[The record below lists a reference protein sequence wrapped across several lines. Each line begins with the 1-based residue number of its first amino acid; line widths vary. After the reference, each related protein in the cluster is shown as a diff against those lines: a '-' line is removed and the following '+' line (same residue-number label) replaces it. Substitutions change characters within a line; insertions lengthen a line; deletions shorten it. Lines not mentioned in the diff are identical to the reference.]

1 MAYQNRAARET
12 IEGVIEAVGRGGKGI
27 KIGDDWYGAFAAKQ
41 TNGAKQGDE
50 VKFEFEVSDKGG
62 QTFRNIKGDVQILS
76 RGEAPAQQS
85 SSSGGGR
92 AAPQQRAGGNYVAKE
107 FPISPTH
114 PDRAIIRQNAATRA
128 VELIVAAGVSEE
140 ALSDAADFAIELA
153 RKFEAYYAGEG
164 E

>member
-1 MAYQNRAARET
+1 MAYQNRAQRES
-12 IEGVIEAVGRGGKGI
+12 IRGVVEATGRGGKGI

-41 TNGAKQGDE
+41 TQGAAQGDE
-50 VKFEFEVSDKGG
+50 VEFEFELSEKGG
-62 QTFRNIKGDVQILS
+62 QKFRNIKGDVKILS

-85 SSSGGGR
+85 SGSGR
-92 AAPQQRAGGNYVAKE
+92 AAPQQKQGGGFTPKV
-107 FPISPTH
+107 FPIPADH

-140 ALSDAADFAIELA
+140 QLEGAADFAIELA
-153 RKFEAYYAGEG
+153 RKFEAYYAGDE